1 MISVKITKEVRDQM
15 DDVRQL
21 EVQQMKVAVTDY
33 MDRQVRRLKE
43 DCVHKT
49 IFINQKV

>member
-33 MDRQVRRLKE
+33 MDRQVRRLKGE
-43 DCVHKT
+43 CALKT
-49 IFINQKV
+49 IFTNQKV